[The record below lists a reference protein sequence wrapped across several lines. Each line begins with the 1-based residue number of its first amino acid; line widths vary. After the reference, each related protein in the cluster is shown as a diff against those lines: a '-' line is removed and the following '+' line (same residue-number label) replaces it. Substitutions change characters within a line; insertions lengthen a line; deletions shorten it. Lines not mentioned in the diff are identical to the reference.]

1 MSNDDDIPR
10 QQAVLSRF
18 VTIAERL
25 LAYTDGGQAF
35 PDGSIALW
43 ASYNGRKGRG
53 RIMLE
58 PGALAVDGRILQLLE
73 SVFRA
78 ALHGAPEVVIPTTPP
93 PAGVPIELA
102 KNAARVK

>member
-1 MSNDDDIPR
+1 
-10 QQAVLSRF
+10 
-18 VTIAERL
+18 
-25 LAYTDGGQAF
+25 
-35 PDGSIALW
+35 
-43 ASYNGRKGRG
+43 
-53 RIMLE
+53 MLE